1 VKQNILT
8 ENKKTMMSLLRKHIA
23 PFTKSTLLSYRSFNN
38 TQSIRNMASE
48 TSKQVHRT
56 TLFKIPESKDV
67 QAVLDKYTTL
77 AQDAKKV

>member
-1 VKQNILT
+1 
-8 ENKKTMMSLLRKHIA
+8 MMSLLRKNIA
-23 PFTKSTLLSYRSFNN
+23 PLTKSTLFSYRNFSI
-38 TQSIRNMASE
+38 TQSIRNMASQ

-77 AQDAKKV
+77 AQDAKKVR